1 MITVIAALFYFR
13 SQNKQVFISVIPR
26 QWSLIFNMNSFSLL
40 GSLLDSNYKEFFGFL
55 TLGTVVYFGYGI
67 RHSALNSPTNTN
79 KKKHNRPE
87 QKTSPSG
94 VCLSPSNTNVKK
106 KIASFLTKK
115 TNKFCYDVR
124 TVSVSQRARVPRY
137 LQYEAFFY
145 ILFNLIVPEL
155 FKNLLRPRRFARLG
169 RNGSIC
175 VRWAFIKWFV
185 S

>member
-1 MITVIAALFYFR
+1 MFFSKCRICKPDLDIIR
-13 SQNKQVFISVIPR
+13 K
-26 QWSLIFNMNSFSLL
+26 WSSIFNMNSFSLL

-124 TVSVSQRARVPRY
+124 TVSVSPRARVPRSPR
-137 LQYEAFFY
+137 LEITSKWNKNCTEKIIVSLKF
-145 ILFNLIVPEL
+145 LRKRCKEKRCHLIGW
-155 FKNLLRPRRFARLG
+155 NDC
-169 RNGSIC
+169 SD
-175 VRWAFIKWFV
+175 
-185 S
+185 